1 MVSCRRKTGAPSVLE
16 RTRYRPQADV
26 LWPIVVNRM
35 DASESVLREVYC
47 HGLTPRLGS
56 VDE

>member
-1 MVSCRRKTGAPSVLE
+1 MVSCRRKTGAPSGE
-16 RTRYRPQADV
+16 TRYATQADV
-26 LWPIVVNRM
+26 VRPIAVSRM
-35 DASESVLREVYC
+35 DASQSVLREVYC